1 MSRSKQSKSLS
12 RKARQVRDAEVTKAQ
27 ILDAAMEEFAKYGL
41 SGTRTEN
48 IASGSGVTKAMIYYY
63 FESKEAL
70 YQAVLNQLA
79 VQVNDLGL
87 AKLNL
92 NKLHP
97 DSALKTAVY
106 AFITYQ
112 ATHPYFGKI
121 LWHEALQ
128 NQGKYYKQI
137 DWNQSYK
144 CLLEIL
150 ERGIKQGCFRQ
161 LDPFLT
167 AMHINGVC
175 NFYFDAYENIKHLTP
190 NLDLR
195 SSEMIQKHAQTAID
209 FIMAGVARRVG
220 E

>member
-12 RKARQVRDAEVTKAQ
+12 RKPRQVRDAEATKAQ

-41 SGTRTEN
+41 SGARTEN

-63 FESKEAL
+63 FENKETL
-70 YQAVLNQLA
+70 YQKVLNKLALQL
-79 VQVNDLGL
+79 NELGL
-87 AKLNL
+87 AQLNL
-92 NKLHP
+92 NELHP
-97 DSALKTAVY
+97 EIALKTAVY
-106 AFITYQ
+106 AFINYQ
-112 ATHPYFGKI
+112 ATHPNYGRI

-128 NQGKYYKQI
+128 NQGKYFKQI
-137 DWNQSYK
+137 DWKQSYK

-150 ERGIKQGCFRQ
+150 ERGINIGCFRQ
-161 LDPFLT
+161 FDPFLT

-195 SSEMIQKHAQTAID
+195 SPEMIEKHAQTAID
-209 FIMAGVARRVG
+209 FILPGVRK
-220 E
+220 

>member
-1 MSRSKQSKSLS
+1 MSRSQQSKSLS
-12 RKARQVRDAEVTKAQ
+12 RKRRVRDAEATKAQ
-27 ILDAAMEEFAKYGL
+27 IIDAAMEEFAKYGL
-41 SGTRTEN
+41 SGARTEN

-63 FESKEAL
+63 FESKESL
-70 YQAVLNQLA
+70 YQTVLNQLA
-79 VQVNDLGL
+79 LQLNDLAL

-92 NKLHP
+92 NELHP
-97 DSALKTAVY
+97 ELALKTAIY

-112 ATHPYFGKI
+112 ATHPYFGRI
-121 LWHEALQ
+121 LWHEALE
-128 NQGKYYKQI
+128 NQGKYYKQV

-150 ERGIKQGCFRQ
+150 ERGVNIGCFRQ

-190 NLDLR
+190 NVDLR
-195 SSEMIQKHAQTAID
+195 SSEMVEKHAQAAID
-209 FIMAGVARRVG
+209 FIMAGVAKRDG
-220 E
+220 K

>member
-1 MSRSKQSKSLS
+1 
-12 RKARQVRDAEVTKAQ
+12 
-27 ILDAAMEEFAKYGL
+27 MEEFAKYGL
-41 SGTRTEN
+41 NGARTEN

-63 FESKEAL
+63 FESKETL
-70 YQAVLNQLA
+70 YQEVLNQLA
-79 VQVNDLGL
+79 LQLNELGL

-92 NKLHP
+92 KELHP
-97 DSALKTAVY
+97 EIALKTAVY
-106 AFITYQ
+106 EFINYQ
-112 ATHPYFGKI
+112 ATHPKFGRI

-144 CLLEIL
+144 YLLEIL
-150 ERGIKQGCFRQ
+150 EKGMKQGCFRQ

-190 NLDLR
+190 NIDLR
-195 SSEMIQKHAQTAID
+195 SPEMIEKHAEAAID
-209 FIMAGVARRVG
+209 FIMAGVVNKG

>member
-1 MSRSKQSKSLS
+1 MANSSAVFL
-12 RKARQVRDAEVTKAQ
+12 TN
-27 ILDAAMEEFAKYGL
+27 YGL
-41 SGTRTEN
+41 SGARTEN

-70 YQAVLNQLA
+70 YHVVLNQLA
-79 VQVNDLGL
+79 LQINELGL

-92 NKLHP
+92 NELHP
-97 DSALKTAVY
+97 ESALRTAVY

-112 ATHPYFGKI
+112 ATHPYFGRI

-144 CLLEIL
+144 YLLEIL
-150 ERGIKQGCFRQ
+150 ERGVKQGCFRQ

-175 NFYFDAYENIKHLTP
+175 NFYFDAYENIKHLSP
-190 NLDLR
+190 DVDLR
-195 SSEMIQKHAQTAID
+195 SLEMVEKHAQTAID
-209 FIMAGVARRVG
+209 FIMAGVAKNG
-220 E
+220 K

>member
-1 MSRSKQSKSLS
+1 MSPSKQSKSLS
-12 RKARQVRDAEVTKAQ
+12 RKARDAEATKAQ
-27 ILDAAMEEFAKYGL
+27 IIDAAMEEFAKYGL
-41 SGTRTEN
+41 SGARTEN

-70 YQAVLNQLA
+70 YQQVLNQLA
-79 VQVNDLGL
+79 LQINELGL

-92 NKLHP
+92 NELQP
-97 DSALKTAVY
+97 ESALRTAVY

-112 ATHPYFGKI
+112 ATHPCFGRI

-128 NQGKYYKQI
+128 NQGKYYKQT

-144 CLLEIL
+144 YLLEIL
-150 ERGIKQGCFRQ
+150 ERGVKQGCFRQ

-175 NFYFDAYENIKHLTP
+175 NFYFDGYENIKYLTP
-190 NLDLR
+190 DVDLH
-195 SSEMIQKHAQTAID
+195 SSEMIEKHAIAAID
-209 FIMAGVARRVG
+209 FIMAGVARNG
-220 E
+220 K

>member
-1 MSRSKQSKSLS
+1 MSRSKQSKPLF
-12 RKARQVRDAEVTKAQ
+12 RKPRQVRDAEATKSQ

-41 SGTRTEN
+41 NGARTEN

-79 VQVNDLGL
+79 LQLNELGL

-92 NKLHP
+92 NELHP
-97 DSALKTAVY
+97 ESALKTAVY

-112 ATHPYFGKI
+112 ATHPCFGRI
-121 LWHEALQ
+121 LWQEALQ

-144 CLLEIL
+144 YLLEIL
-150 ERGIKQGCFRQ
+150 ERGINIGCFRQ
-161 LDPFLT
+161 FDPFLT

-195 SSEMIQKHAQTAID
+195 SPEMIEKHAQAAID
-209 FIMAGVARRVG
+209 FIMAGVANRG
-220 E
+220 EE